1 MTFEETMREWRRMCD
16 TETAKGEASCGE
28 CPFEDRDGMCGSIF
42 DLDPTKFEEM
52 AGLIKHW
59 SDTHPKPQYPT
70 WGEWFLRTCQV
81 SITPNG
87 YNNWDKL
94 LGSQIPAEIA
104 EKLGVDP
111 L

>member
-16 TETAKGEASCGE
+16 TEAAKDEVNCGE
-28 CPFEDRDGMCGSIF
+28 CPFHAHDGMCGYIF

-52 AGLIKHW
+52 AGSIKHW
-59 SDTHPKPQYPT
+59 SDTHPKVQYPT
-70 WGEWFLRTCQV
+70 WGDWFLKRGQV
-81 SITPNG
+81 AVTSNG
-87 YNNWDKL
+87 YCHWGDL
-94 LGSQIPAEIA
+94 LNTPIPAEIA

>member
-16 TETAKGEASCGE
+16 TETKEGEASCGE
-28 CPFEDRDGMCGSIF
+28 CPFEDRDGMCGFIF

-59 SDTHPKPQYPT
+59 SDTHPKVQYPT
-70 WGEWFLRTCQV
+70 WGEWFKTV
-81 SITPNG
+81 GIFAKHAFDTP
-87 YNNWDKL
+87 
-94 LGSQIPAEIA
+94 IPAEIA

>member
-16 TETAKGEASCGE
+16 TETAKDGTTCGE
-28 CPFEDRDGMCGSIF
+28 CPFRHRGDMCGPIL

-70 WGEWFLRTCQV
+70 WGDWLKAIGIQKPLFTAERVF
-81 SITPNG
+81 SE
-87 YNNWDKL
+87 
-94 LGSQIPAEIA
+94 QIPAEIA

>member
-16 TETAKGEASCGE
+16 TETNEFQETCDK
-28 CPFEDRDGMCGSIF
+28 CPLRDYDDMCGGIF
-42 DLDPTKFEEM
+42 ELDTTKLEEI
-52 AGLIKHW
+52 ADIIKDW
-59 SDTHPKPQYPT
+59 SDTHPKLQYPT

-87 YNNWDKL
+87 CNNWDKL
-94 LGSQIPAEIA
+94 LGSHIPAEIA

>member
-16 TETAKGEASCGE
+16 TETKEGEASCGE
-28 CPFEDRDGMCGSIF
+28 CPFEDRDGMCGYIF

-59 SDTHPKPQYPT
+59 SDTHPKVQYPT
-70 WGEWFLRTCQV
+70 WGDWFLKRGQV
-81 SITPNG
+81 AVTSNG
-87 YNNWDKL
+87 YCHWGDL
-94 LGSQIPAEIA
+94 LNTPIPAEIA